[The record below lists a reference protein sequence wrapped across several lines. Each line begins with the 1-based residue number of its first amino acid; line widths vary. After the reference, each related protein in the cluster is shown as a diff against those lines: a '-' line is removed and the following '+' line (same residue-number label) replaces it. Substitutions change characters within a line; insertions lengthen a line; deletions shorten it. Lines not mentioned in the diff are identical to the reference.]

1 MNDSCVYHS
10 CATHGMDKKATIC
23 AYLKEHHTGKSRA
36 ILSRDLQRLFS
47 IDGRNLRRKI
57 SALRQDGCPICSDES
72 GYYYADN
79 QKEIN
84 QTVYRLN
91 GMLTKVS
98 NARTGLLHA
107 SIQPTPVTIEIT
119 VFMNGGDTNG

>member
-1 MNDSCVYHS
+1 MTDSCVCS
-10 CATHGMDKKATIC
+10 ACATHGMDKKATIC

-107 SIQPTPVTIEIT
+107 SLQPAPVTIEIT
-119 VFMNGGDTNG
+119 VIMNGGDTNG

>member
-1 MNDSCVYHS
+1 MTDSCVCS
-10 CATHGMDKKATIC
+10 ACATHGMDKKATIC

-57 SALRQDGCPICSDES
+57 SSLRQDGYPICSDES

-119 VFMNGGDTNG
+119 VIMNGGDTNG

>member
-1 MNDSCVYHS
+1 MTDSCGCS
-10 CATHGMDKKATIC
+10 TCATHGMDKKATIC

-107 SIQPTPVTIEIT
+107 SIQPTPVTIEIS
-119 VFMNGGDTNG
+119 VIMNGGDTNG

>member
-1 MNDSCVYHS
+1 MTDSCVCPA

>member
-1 MNDSCVYHS
+1 MTDSCVCPS

-57 SALRQDGCPICSDES
+57 SSLRQDGYPICSDES

-107 SIQPTPVTIEIT
+107 SLQPTPVTIEIT
-119 VFMNGGDTNG
+119 VIMNGGDTTG

>member
-1 MNDSCVYHS
+1 MTDSCGCPP
-10 CATHGMDKKATIC
+10 CATPGMDKKATIC

-57 SALRQDGCPICSDES
+57 CALRQDGCPICSDES

>member
-1 MNDSCVYHS
+1 MTDSCVCPS
-10 CATHGMDKKATIC
+10 CATHGTDKKATIC
-23 AYLKEHHTGKSRA
+23 AYLKEHPTGKSRA

-119 VFMNGGDTNG
+119 VIMNGGDTNG

>member
-1 MNDSCVYHS
+1 MTDSCICPT
-10 CATHGMDKKATIC
+10 CAIHGMDKKAAIC